1 MSDLLIAAILSVIE
15 GVTEFLPIS
24 SSGHLIAAGD
34 LLGFSGQKAETF
46 EIIIQLGA
54 ILAVVVVYWPRF
66 WGLLRPKP
74 GVNFSGVRGIW
85 LLILTTLPACVAGA
99 LFHSLI
105 KKYLFS
111 PATVAFGL
119 AAGAIFMLLVEK
131 CKERPHCENID
142 EITPRMALVVGVCQ
156 CAALW
161 PGFSRSASTI
171 MGAMLM
177 GARRAVAAEYSFIAA
192 VPIMFAASGYS
203 LLKNWDILSSA
214 EIPFFAVG
222 IIGAFVSALLVV
234 KAFVA
239 LIGRITLAPFA
250 IYRLCVAPLIYYF
263 MAY

>member
-1 MSDLLIAAILSVIE
+1 MSDLVIAVILSVIE

-24 SSGHLIAAGD
+24 SSGHLIVAGD

-54 ILAVVVVYWPRF
+54 ILAVVIVYWPRF
-66 WGLLRPKP
+66 WGLLRPKH
-74 GVNFSGVRGIW
+74 GAHFSGARGIW
-85 LLILTTLPACVAGA
+85 LLILTSFPACLAGL
-99 LFHSLI
+99 LFHSFV
-105 KKYLFS
+105 KEYLFR

-119 AAGAIFMLLVEK
+119 AAGAIFMLLVERYK
-131 CKERPHCENID
+131 QRPHCENID
-142 EITPRMALVVGVCQ
+142 EITPRMALFVGLCQ

-171 MGAMLM
+171 MGGMLM
-177 GARRAVAAEYSFIAA
+177 GARRAVATEYSFIAA

-214 EIPFFAVG
+214 ELPFFAVG
-222 IIGAFVSALLVV
+222 IIGAFISALLVI

-239 LIGRITLAPFA
+239 LISRITLAPFA
-250 IYRLCVAPLIYYF
+250 IYRLCVAPIVYYF